1 MRRYVLTGA
10 PGAGKTSV
18 LGALRDRGLAVV
30 AEAATDVIGDRQADG
45 VAEPWEQDDFID
57 RVVALQ
63 RDRLGAASS
72 ARPGRETAPGAR
84 PGRAE
89 VHDRSAICTL
99 ALARYLGRPVTPLL
113 AAEVA
118 RAVSAGTFAQPVF
131 LLQPLGFIE
140 PTAARRISYRDS
152 LEFGRLH
159 EAVYREHG
167 FDIFEVAAAPV
178 AERAAV
184 IAAQIAARA

>member
-18 LGALRDRGLAVV
+18 LSALRDRGLAVV
-30 AEAATDVIGDRQADG
+30 AEAATAVISDRQADG
-45 VAEPWEQDDFID
+45 VAEPWQQDDFID

-63 RDRLGAASS
+63 RDRLRTASS
-72 ARPGRETAPGAR
+72 ARPGRETPASAR

-118 RAVSAGTFAQPVF
+118 RAVSAGTYEQPVF
-131 LLQPLGFIE
+131 LLQPIGFIE
-140 PTAARRISYRDS
+140 PTAARRISYQDS

-159 EAVYREHG
+159 ETVYREHG
-167 FDIFEVAAAPV
+167 FDVFAVAAAPV
-178 AERAAV
+178 AERAAI
-184 IAAQIAARA
+184 IAAEIAARA

>member
-18 LGALRDRGLAVV
+18 LGGLRDRGLAVV

-57 RVVALQ
+57 RVAALQ
-63 RDRLGAASS
+63 RDRLG
-72 ARPGRETAPGAR
+72 APGAR

-118 RAVSAGTFAQPVF
+118 RAASAGTFARPVF

-140 PTAARRISYRDS
+140 PTAARRISYRDAV
-152 LEFGRLH
+152 EFGRLH

-167 FDIFEVAAAPV
+167 FDVFEVAAAPV

-184 IAAQIAARA
+184 IAAQIAARS